1 MIPYIVVLIF
11 ILFLAVLFDL
21 LGNKKNINKWIN
33 VTIVVLTLL
42 AGFRYHIGTDSV
54 YYEMIYSDWP
64 TLFNLKLRHFT
75 ESDFAPLYVLFFS
88 FLRTITKDFVL
99 VQLVTSAIINISVIK
114 FIQKHFGTG
123 FIFTFILLYFCT
135 FFYSVNCETL
145 RESIAISVFLWSIK
159 YLKEGRWPKYYF
171 LSIFAFLFH
180 YGAFLLF
187 FLPLIRN
194 WRFTK
199 KSIIYIIPIII
210 IIPLVFLLIPLEDIV
225 WWVISSGA
233 VFSRFL
239 AYMSESGMESGLSV
253 SAIIN
258 QLVLPLFFIYY
269 LTRKDDEEKWGN
281 MSFMLVAYLI
291 TVWMATLIIGIFYR
305 YNVYFGVF
313 YYAMYAATIVDI
325 SKRYFKRIIILYI
338 LLLVPFSY
346 TVYNNWNNVY
356 VYELLSDMKRIDLI
370 NPYTNCFTEETI
382 PERES
387 LYSNLGKY

>member
-1 MIPYIVVLIF
+1 MVLYIVVVIFLIF
-11 ILFLAVLFDL
+11 LGVYFDL
-21 LGNKKNINKWIN
+21 LGNKKSINKWIN

-75 ESDFAPLYVLFFS
+75 ESDFAPLYVFYFS
-88 FLRTITKDFVL
+88 FLRTISKDFVI

-114 FIQKHFGTG
+114 FIQKYFGTD

-145 RESIAISVFLWSIK
+145 RESLAISVFLWSIK
-159 YLKEGRWPKYYF
+159 YFKEGRWLKYYF
-171 LSIFAFLFH
+171 LSLVAFLFH
-180 YGAFLLF
+180 YGAFLLI

-199 KSIIYIIPIII
+199 KSIIFII
-210 IIPLVFLLIPLEDIV
+210 IIPLVFWLIPLENIV

-239 AYMSESGMESGLSV
+239 EYMSGSEMETGFSV

-258 QLVLPLFFIYY
+258 QLVLPLFFIFY

-291 TVWMATLIIGIFYR
+291 TAWMATLIIGIFYR

-325 SKRYFKRIIILYI
+325 SKRYFKRIVFIFI
-338 LLLVPFSY
+338 LLLMPFLY

-356 VYELLSDMKRIDLI
+356 VYELFSDMKRIDLI
-370 NPYTNCFTEETI
+370 KPYTNCFTKETI

-387 LYSNLGKY
+387 LYNNLGKN